1 VEDKK
6 TLKIFISSPGDVRP
20 ERLIAERVV
29 QRLDREFAY
38 HCRIEPVLWE
48 RKPLVAT
55 RHFQEDIPLPSA
67 SDIVVVIVW
76 TRLGTALPSPKF
88 TGAVTGARVTGTEW
102 EFEEAYKANAEHD
115 TPDLLV
121 YRKTAPSL
129 VSLRGDE
136 AEGRRLQARMVDDF
150 IRQWFID
157 SRDGTFKAAS
167 HIFEHPSEFEEI
179 LENHLRAKIV
189 EHLGNV
195 PEMHG
200 IRWHKGSPFRGLE
213 SFEIEHSQVFF
224 GRTRARHEL
233 RQTLTARL
241 ADGCPFLLVM
251 GASGSGKSSLVKAGL
266 LPDLQLPGMLPN
278 FGKVHYAVMRPSDH
292 GGDPNTAL
300 AAALLSAKAL
310 PNLPLEQEKL
320 AATPPDE
327 LKRLV
332 AGELQ
337 ALSQA
342 ADLAPPWEARL
353 VLVVDQLEEIFA
365 DTVPA
370 AHRTAFVVKLET
382 LARNGVVVVATMRSD
397 FFERLETLPQ
407 LAALSEGLG
416 RTLLL
421 PPDDGEIGQIIRQPA
436 QEAGLT
442 FEMRDGMPLD
452 EILRM
457 AAAAEPGV
465 LPLLEFTLDQLW
477 HRRTDKGQLTFA
489 AYDDL
494 GGLKGAIGRR
504 AEDIFLALPAAVQ
517 SALPALLFAL
527 SRAEQGEKGRIM
539 ANSTPLAVF
548 TAGSPERSLV
558 DALLAPAA
566 RLLVTNDDGDLRVA
580 HEALLSHWERTRK
593 LVESNRADLQVREKL
608 LGAFAEWNKE
618 SGRKRDSLLLQGGL
632 PLSQAEDLLMRRR
645 GELNAELVGYIEAS
659 IAYNQRKIR
668 RLKIAVVAFA
678 LLAVIAGIGAWFG
691 FTGQAAAIKRER
703 QALLNESRFLTKTAL
718 DIAQTGIQE
727 RSGLVIEAALP
738 PDIDKPNRP
747 VSRDALAALARILEA
762 DRLSGVLT
770 GHGGPVDFAS
780 FNRSGNQLLT
790 AAEDNTARLWDV
802 RSGAALAILRGH
814 TDWVVSATFNPSGE
828 RIVTASFD
836 NTARLWDAKSGA
848 LLKVLAGH
856 GERVMFATFNPSD
869 ERIVTASFDNTAR
882 LWDAKSGA
890 LLKVLAGHTGPVV
903 SVAFSP
909 SGDRIVTASFDNTAR
924 LWDAKSGALLKVLA
938 GHTHWVRSAAFS
950 PSGERVV
957 TASYDRTARLWD
969 AKSGALLKVLT
980 GHGDAVNFVSFS
992 PAGEYL
998 VTASYDRTARLWD
1011 AKSGAQMAV
1020 FAGHEDWVRTARFN
1034 PAGNRVITAS
1044 YDRTSRLWDAKSG
1057 AQVAVFAGHG
1067 DRVLFADFSP
1077 SGDRVISV
1085 SSDKTA
1091 RLWNVGKS
1099 PQLAVFTGHG
1109 DMVRSAAFS
1118 PSGEHVVTASA
1129 DGTAR
1134 LWNPRTGAQL
1144 ALLAKH
1150 DDWVRSAVFNPAGD
1164 RVVTASGD
1172 NTARVWDARTGA
1184 QLTVI
1189 TGHKGAVLSAMFN
1202 SSGDNILT
1210 ASSDSTARVWNART
1224 GAQTAVFAG
1233 HQGTVEAAAFSAS
1246 GELVVTASGDNTA
1259 RLWDAK
1265 SGALLKV
1272 LTGHE
1277 GPVYSAVFDPAGN
1290 RVVTASRDKTSRVW
1304 DVRTGAQTAVLTGHE
1319 RTVLSATFSA
1329 TGERIITASRDNTVR
1344 LWDSRTGAPLAVFT
1358 GHGAA
1363 VHSAAFSPS
1372 GEYAVSASE
1381 DKTARLWDV
1390 RLLTSGDRDLLDYL
1404 QIAKLRF
1411 LTTEERQRYFLSES
1425 KAAAVKPFRKGGS
1438 QDPSLP
1444 RQQAERFERGD
1455 GVAVDL
1461 EKALYHHAL
1470 AARLYEMAGDMENT
1484 VYETARRG
1492 TLARNLPFS
1501 KAVRIWREV
1510 KAWRP

>member
-1 VEDKK
+1 MEDKK

-890 LLKVLAGHTGPVV
+890 LLKVL
-903 SVAFSP
+903 
-909 SGDRIVTASFDNTAR
+909 
-924 LWDAKSGALLKVLA
+924 
-938 GHTHWVRSAAFS
+938 
-950 PSGERVV
+950 
-957 TASYDRTARLWD
+957 
-969 AKSGALLKVLT
+969 T